1 MIMMKDTEMRTILA
15 KAHDAGIHDGS
26 VAAVVPMLSPRSGK
40 PVANQCIMR
49 DVNGETF
56 QSYGTNIAKRYW
68 HTGTV
73 ILDKSAWNYS
83 STTGKYRNIFLKENK
98 RETRRK
104 IDSGEYELVD
114 LN

>member
-1 MIMMKDTEMRTILA
+1 MN
-15 KAHDAGIHDGS
+15 
-26 VAAVVPMLSPRSGK
+26 VQNMLSPRSSK
-40 PVANQCIMR
+40 PVANQFIMR

-68 HTGTV
+68 HTGKV
-73 ILDKSAWNYS
+73 ILDPAWDYS

>member
-1 MIMMKDTEMRTILA
+1 MN
-15 KAHDAGIHDGS
+15 
-26 VAAVVPMLSPRSGK
+26 VQNMLSPRSGK
-40 PVANQCIMR
+40 PVANQFIMR

-73 ILDKSAWNYS
+73 ILDPAWDYS

-98 RETRRK
+98 GETQRK

>member
-1 MIMMKDTEMRTILA
+1 MMKDTEMRTILA

-73 ILDKSAWNYS
+73 ILDPAWDYS
-83 STTGKYRNIFLKENK
+83 STTGKYRNIFLGEQKG
-98 RETRRK
+98 ETQRK
-104 IDSGEYELVD
+104 IDSGEYELD
-114 LN
+114 NLN

>member
-68 HTGTV
+68 HTGKV
-73 ILDKSAWNYS
+73 ILDPAWDYS
-83 STTGKYRNIFLKENK
+83 STTGKYRNIFLGEQKG
-98 RETRRK
+98 ETQRK
-104 IDSGEYELVD
+104 IDSGEYELD
-114 LN
+114 NLN

>member
-1 MIMMKDTEMRTILA
+1 MMKDTEMRTILA

-68 HTGTV
+68 HTGKV
-73 ILDKSAWNYS
+73 ILDPAWDYS
-83 STTGKYRNIFLKENK
+83 STTGKYRNIFLGEQKG
-98 RETRRK
+98 ETQRK
-104 IDSGEYELVD
+104 IDSGEYELD
-114 LN
+114 NLN